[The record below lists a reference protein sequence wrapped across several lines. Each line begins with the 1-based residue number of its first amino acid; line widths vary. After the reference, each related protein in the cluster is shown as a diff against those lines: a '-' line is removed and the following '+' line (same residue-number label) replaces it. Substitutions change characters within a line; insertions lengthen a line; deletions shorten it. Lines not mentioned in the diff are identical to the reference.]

1 MAWFQAYKL
10 CWQYKSKDAAHLS
23 RCEHMYKGGGGHR
36 KERFVSTNLLTN
48 STVQYSTGHLRHD
61 T

>member
-36 KERFVSTNLLTN
+36 KERFVSTNLLTVQY
-48 STVQYSTGHLRHD
+48 STVQYRSSPT
-61 T
+61 